1 MDQVDK
7 GIQDR
12 TSPLPTSDHSIPADP
27 VNSIRDFKSE
37 ETETSFSP
45 NSPLLPLGV
54 TTSASSTPAKTTN
67 SSPATTCLNT
77 NFGPGTLKSDQ
88 NRMPSTSP
96 KYASPPVGSGGK
108 YMVKS
113 KRASWIDANAC
124 DISAKQRKNSISD
137 FGNKQQQQQQRGQ
150 QHIPYATKERLLS
163 LSVSPVDVAAS
174 PTKNANSAS
183 SDIHSMPKSGSSLAW
198 LRSGRRPSVD
208 QYATTLPSLYSP
220 SSSSSSSSLT
230 SHPLDYS
237 TKTSVLPKY
246 RQKALHITTS
256 STSENRRRT
265 SSVSSIVTDSSTL
278 QDDDDGSPCSSSAS
292 YQPTTTVSPMFINQ
306 DKGKSIFLH
315 DHSPGSSS
323 PLSCEIS
330 SSSSFR
336 NSNKRRSSMTLLKNI
351 PSSELANI
359 INGYTGSS
367 HGDTTGSPMAND
379 VSHTKQ
385 GARINTANT
394 IHSSLSLTSSSSSS
408 PSISCRPT
416 SVSSPLTS
424 SNNGIPAYQ
433 HSLHSFFKR
442 QISASTTNSADS
454 DNENNTNDPDVVEL
468 DLNNEQPSGQ
478 TIYHGNN
485 DHLHS
490 STVYPALLLG
500 GLDHDTR
507 ANEASSS
514 RKPSLYVNTSGL
526 LHGSAPDLCYWNN
539 TMDYFALPVD
549 VGKDIGS
556 PLSAPGNRFLP
567 MDTYD
572 QHLYHSRLRKINKW
586 CHISWNDSKTTVRI
600 FLRQESNN
608 RSHLKLLFELPA
620 NAMCQDGSDLV
631 NRIPW
636 SNWIDEYEKLNGKQ
650 FKTQFLT
657 RIDGA
662 TVHSQMSA
670 AGDINTST
678 SGSKTMANEQPQW
691 TTTGRQ
697 KHNLSLDLRNISYQ
711 VGHGDGYH
719 HFPLDTA
726 TSSDRITTPISADDS
741 SIQSFRRIS
750 NSSSFLAGRHS
761 TSFPPPYDTV
771 GSVGYC
777 FQDTGSRMSAIGR
790 LGTILDSGG
799 NSNSL
804 DEKSQYTSS
813 PSSGRIR
820 HTIKTRLQSAK
831 NACDDEIRI
840 ITDGLNKYVERGLQY
855 VECLEEGLE
864 QGIPSDENED
874 HDDPCYE
881 NHYNYILSDDR
892 NDDMM
897 DVMAQESI
905 NHSYHPL
912 QSIVGIVKPSAHGF
926 CPSSGNELPQLS
938 SPSSSS
944 SLPTSNSVSNI
955 NIPVRRRSL
964 AIRLQNIEE
973 QAELSSSETDQSQVT
988 TPSDERLPKQMKLPA
1003 QQTAID
1009 QTTTA
1014 SSVGSL
1020 VPQNLPADLSSK
1032 PSTQTPSRYAMISE
1046 DAYLPTPFILAL
1058 QDMITLAQTVLD
1070 TPLENY
1076 LENAGGCAAIVSA
1089 IQSVGMQWDAHPEW
1103 PCREWYVR
1111 LLLCVA
1117 AFNRVVEWWEAER
1130 GFWCSWNTSSSGGA
1144 SATGVSNPT
1153 ASDTNLTGKTF
1164 ATNTTNAALD
1174 EKNGLEADDNTDDLD
1189 LIHGGRYRSISET
1202 ESAWSYM
1209 EAQDGGSLS
1218 RNDYSPLTAVDY
1230 SDNNSMGDDYDE
1242 HVLADGDNNVKTGS
1256 IQLQEAVQRGQSN
1269 TIVMELTLMTT
1280 VVQYLSPVWRQLIR
1294 SDPQDVIGKNIS
1306 DLLVPGDR
1314 HVFSNATND
1323 LLQDALRTVE
1333 LRFSVQP
1340 DDIAVIEMEGKGMIM
1355 YNRVTGKPS
1364 HTMWVVKPLSC
1375 HHIVVDL
1382 SPSSTTNHRSSVCS
1396 PKPSQEST
1404 PLKENP
1410 IENNGQSIR
1419 HLLDDDSENVDL
1431 WSAIYDE
1438 NMDHYAQLRMRS
1450 ISEPITT
1457 MMEISTLETD
1467 QPNMADGEQQSKPS
1481 PFLPSSAIMR
1491 RAVSHGSGPASDNN
1505 RLLSPSALMSLPP
1518 ALCRVCERSVVAAF
1532 FEQHAEL
1539 CVELH
1544 RTEMDVIICNDNL
1557 RDLKQL
1563 VQELLDT
1570 SQSKLEMASLDVGK
1584 NSNGDDKVQN
1594 HVVGDTSS
1602 IAVDHDDLI
1611 TDDTIDNL
1619 EDQRSDIVA
1628 MCKDLL
1634 DILEV
1639 AINIPIP
1646 DSEDKGGIGENG
1658 IDFDTNGND
1667 DGETPVSLIK
1677 SKMVQI
1683 LYWRPP
1689 PIGDTAYV
1697 PLIHDVEH
1705 LTKGKVDAVNR
1716 MRDRLEYNGRVRL
1729 DFQQNAQQD
1738 KGWTEFVDNDKD
1750 DQLVI
1755 STATPDSNTKS
1766 QASDD
1771 FNLDNETSA
1780 TDNCTKKSIFG
1791 KWKRWK
1797 PKGSSGMARMTR
1809 RQKRKARSIKVQPHI
1824 VEVETIETPLASP
1837 GFPFKAHNKIDTLP
1851 ISDNSQVKQH
1861 HQPLI
1866 PSSAASTTSS
1876 ATSATAYRSLPPTIK
1891 DYDII
1896 KPISKGAFG
1905 SVFLAKKRLTGDYYA
1920 IKFLKKSDMIA
1931 KNQVTNVKAER
1942 MILMTQ
1948 TDSPFVTKLY
1958 YTFQSKDY
1966 LYLVLEYLN
1975 GGDCSALIKVLGRL
1989 PEDWTRNYLAEVTLG
2004 LGYLYNKNI
2013 IHRDLKPDNLLID
2026 QNGHLKLTDFGLSRI
2041 GFLDRRVRDE
2051 LSFGPDSDT
2060 TAPLP
2065 TSPAP
2070 SRSNT
2075 PPSSSPIVSNNPTL
2089 SPTFS
2094 NLYKHSY
2101 FSALFE
2107 KDRQRRGSHAS
2118 SSASVGAVNEYSPR
2132 LHQQQQQH
2140 HPQQQQYQSHHPYH
2154 HVPSYSSSA
2163 TSTPSWMDERSCY
2176 NWHRSSNGG
2185 SHTGKSSSSMLGKT
2199 ATPNT
2204 TERTNNEFAATE
2216 RQTQHDFRAIG
2227 TPDYIAP
2234 ESILGTGNDSM
2245 VDWWALGVICYEF
2258 LYGYPPFNDDSPD
2271 KVFENILS
2279 RRIDWHE
2286 DSVSVSDDARDFM
2299 EKLMTLDPCKRL
2311 GANGPDEVKQHP
2323 FFKNIDWDNLLTEL
2337 PSFVPQPVNE
2347 EDTTYFDARGATMQD
2362 HEHLDKDLLEGKER
2376 AEVQHAKTIIMEQNP
2391 AKVTPIYRITDGGNH
2406 DTYGDES
2413 NHKLAFG
2420 TELEE
2425 NGSEFGTFVY
2435 KNLRQLEKANENA
2448 IRKLRHDSIAINAAS
2463 PVSTS
2468 SIESASSIPKS
2479 GVNGDG
2485 VLTPT
2490 ANWFHRSLPAISRKK
2505 RNSIFDFTPGY
2516 NSMNRPSS
2524 SSSSSSSLN
2533 HLTYTTSL
2541 PTTPSNLS
2549 PSTSSKIMSSSPSC
2563 IPIAPSKNTNAN
2575 INKENKGKL
2584 TMSKTSPSTPPYS
2597 IPRLRSVS
2605 SPGNRLLHMATGQ
2618 ITSSF
2623 AKIMQDGNYTD
2634 HAANDE
2640 AKPFTTTTQINEHKH
2655 HSSPQARYQ
2664 QQQHSISNISSSLSS
2679 SHGKSGRILDCLLA
2693 DDNPI
2698 SCKILETIL
2707 DRLDCRCVIV
2717 RNGAQAIRYAMG
2729 DVQFDLVFMD
2739 IRMPIIDGEAAAR
2752 MIKSVKNRN
2761 QSTPIIAVTAYER
2774 TVQLADTFD
2783 DIVSKPVTR
2792 EIVEQRINFYCQRI
2806 GADGLNVSSPH
2817 QLQHHPP
2824 PEPTSM
2830 SNFSTISTCS
2840 SQPIPIPPPY

>member
-7 GIQDR
+7 RIQDC
-12 TSPLPTSDHSIPADP
+12 TYPLPTSDYSIPADP
-27 VNSIRDFKSE
+27 VNSIRDIKFE
-37 ETETSFSP
+37 EAETSFST
-45 NSPLLPLGV
+45 NSPIAS
-54 TTSASSTPAKTTN
+54 TTSASSTPTKTTN
-67 SSPATTCLNT
+67 SSPATTCMNT
-77 NFGPGTLKSDQ
+77 NLGTGTLKSDQ
-88 NRMPSTSP
+88 NWMPSTSP

-108 YMVKS
+108 YMIKS
-113 KRASWIDANAC
+113 KRASWIHANAG
-124 DISAKQRKNSISD
+124 DISAKQRKTSISD
-137 FGNKQQQQQQRGQ
+137 FGNKQQPQQRSQ
-150 QHIPYATKERLLS
+150 QHTSYAPKERLSS
-163 LSVSPVDVAAS
+163 LSVSPIAVAAS
-174 PTKNANSAS
+174 PTKNANSAL
-183 SDIHSMPKSGSSLAW
+183 SDINGMPKSGSSLAW
-198 LRSGRRPSVD
+198 HRGSRRPSVD
-208 QYATTLPSLYSP
+208 QHATTFPSLYS
-220 SSSSSSSSLT
+220 SSPSSSSSSLT

-237 TKTSVLPKY
+237 AKPSVLPKY

-256 STSENRRRT
+256 SASENRHRT
-265 SSVSSIVTDSSTL
+265 SSISSIMTDSSTL
-278 QDDDDGSPCSSSAS
+278 QDDDGGSPCSSSAS

-306 DKGKSIFLH
+306 DKGKSVFLH

-359 INGYTGSS
+359 VNGYTGSS
-367 HGDTTGSPMAND
+367 HGDTTGPPMAND

-385 GARINTANT
+385 GVRINTANT

-408 PSISCRPT
+408 PSISCQST

-442 QISASTTNSADS
+442 QISAPKTNITDS
-454 DNENNTNDPDVVEL
+454 DNENSTNDPDVVEL
-468 DLNNEQPSGQ
+468 DLNNEQSSDQ

-485 DHLHS
+485 DNLHS

-500 GLDHDTR
+500 ELNHDTR
-507 ANEASSS
+507 ANESSSS
-514 RKPSLYVNTSGL
+514 RKPSLYINTSGL
-526 LHGSAPDLCYWNN
+526 LHGSAPDLCYWND
-539 TMDYFALPVD
+539 TMDYFALPVE
-549 VGKDIGS
+549 VGKDMGS

-567 MDTYD
+567 VDTYD

-586 CHISWNDSKTTVRI
+586 CHISWNDSKTMVRI
-600 FLRQESNN
+600 FLRQGLNN

-631 NRIPW
+631 NCIPW
-636 SNWIDEYEKLNGKQ
+636 CNWIDEYEKLNGKP

-657 RIDGA
+657 CIDGA
-662 TVHSQMSA
+662 TVPSQPPA
-670 AGDINTST
+670 VGDIY
-678 SGSKTMANEQPQW
+678 GSNTMANEQSQW
-691 TTTGRQ
+691 TTTGRH
-697 KHNLSLDLRNISYQ
+697 KHNLSLDLRNISYE
-711 VGHGDGYH
+711 VGHGNGYH
-719 HFPLDTA
+719 HYPLDTGA
-726 TSSDRITTPISADDS
+726 SSDRITTPISADDS
-741 SIQSFRRIS
+741 SIQSFRRTS
-750 NSSSFLAGRHS
+750 TSSSYLAGRHS
-761 TSFPPPYDTV
+761 ASFPPPYDSV

-777 FQDTGSRMSAIGR
+777 FQDTGNRISAIGR
-790 LGTILDSGG
+790 LGTILDSGD

-804 DEKSQYTSS
+804 DQKSQYTSS

-864 QGIPSDENED
+864 EGIPSDENED
-874 HDDPCYE
+874 HDGPCYDD
-881 NHYNYILSDDR
+881 HYTCILSDDR

-905 NHSYHPL
+905 SYGYHPL

-926 CPSSGNELPQLS
+926 CPSPGNELPQLS

-944 SLPTSNSVSNI
+944 SSLPASNSVSNI
-955 NIPVRRRSL
+955 NIPARRRSL

-973 QAELSSSETDQSQVT
+973 QTELSSSETDQSLVT

-1003 QQTAID
+1003 QQTA
-1009 QTTTA
+1009 
-1014 SSVGSL
+1014 SSLASL

-1076 LENAGGCAAIVSA
+1076 LENVGGCAAIVSS

-1117 AFNRVVEWWEAER
+1117 ALNRVVEWWEAER
-1130 GFWCSWNTSSSGGA
+1130 GFWCSWNTSSCGGA
-1144 SATGVSNPT
+1144 SATDVSNPRANNT
-1153 ASDTNLTGKTF
+1153 TLTEKTF
-1164 ATNTTNAALD
+1164 AANTTTNTPLN
-1174 EKNGLEADDNTDDLD
+1174 ENGGMEADGNTDDLD
-1189 LIHGGRYRSISET
+1189 FIHGGRYRSISET

-1209 EAQDGGSLS
+1209 EAHDDGSLS
-1218 RNDYSPLTAVDY
+1218 RNDYSPLPAVDY
-1230 SDNNSMGDDYDE
+1230 SDNNSMGGDYDE
-1242 HVLADGDNNVKTGS
+1242 HVLIDGGDNIKTGS

-1280 VVQYLSPVWRQLIR
+1280 IVQYLSPVWRQLIR

-1306 DLLVPGDR
+1306 NLLVPGDQ
-1314 HVFSNATND
+1314 HVFSNATTE

-1340 DDIAVIEMEGKGMIM
+1340 DGVTVIEMEGKGMIM
-1355 YNRVTGKPS
+1355 YNRVTGEPS

-1375 HHIVVDL
+1375 HHIAVDI
-1382 SPSSTTNHRSSVCS
+1382 STSSATNQRSSVCS
-1396 PKPSQEST
+1396 PKSSQDST
-1404 PLKENP
+1404 PRKENLT
-1410 IENNGQSIR
+1410 ENNGQSAR
-1419 HLLDDDSENVDL
+1419 HLFDDDNDNMDL
-1431 WSAIYDE
+1431 WSAIYDG
-1438 NMDHYAQLRMRS
+1438 NMEQYAQLRMRS

-1457 MMEISTLETD
+1457 TTNVTTSETGQSNVTD
-1467 QPNMADGEQQSKPS
+1467 CEQDDEQAKQS

-1491 RAVSHGSGPASDNN
+1491 RAISHGSGPASDNN
-1505 RLLSPSALMSLPP
+1505 RLLSPTALMSLPP

-1563 VQELLDT
+1563 IQELLDS
-1570 SQSKLEMASLDVGK
+1570 SQSKLEMESLDVGK
-1584 NSNGDDKVQN
+1584 NSNGDDKVNN

-1602 IAVDHDDLI
+1602 IVVDHGGLI
-1611 TDDTIDNL
+1611 TDGAIGNL

-1646 DSEDKGGIGENG
+1646 DSEGEDGIGENG
-1658 IDFDTNGND
+1658 IGFDTNGNGN
-1667 DGETPVSLIK
+1667 GETPVYLMK

-1689 PIGDTAYV
+1689 PTGDIAYI

-1729 DFQQNAQQD
+1729 DFQQNTQQD
-1738 KGWTEFVDNDKD
+1738 KGWTEFVDDDKD

-1755 STATPDSNTKS
+1755 STATPDTNTKS
-1766 QASDD
+1766 QASDN
-1771 FNLDNETSA
+1771 FNLDNATSA
-1780 TDNCTKKSIFG
+1780 ADDRTKKSIFG

-1797 PKGSSGMARMTR
+1797 QKGSSGMTRMTR
-1809 RQKRKARSIKVQPHI
+1809 RQKRKARSIKIQPHI

-1851 ISDNSQVKQH
+1851 ISDNSQAKHH

-1866 PSSAASTTSS
+1866 PSSAVSTTSS
-1876 ATSATAYRSLPPTIK
+1876 STSATAHRSLPPTIK

-2075 PPSSSPIVSNNPTL
+2075 PPSSSPTMPNNPTL

-2118 SSASVGAVNEYSPR
+2118 SSASVGTTNEYSPR
-2132 LHQQQQQH
+2132 LHQQHYQQH
-2140 HPQQQQYQSHHPYH
+2140 QQYPSHHPYH
-2154 HVPSYSSSA
+2154 HVTSYSSSA
-2163 TSTPSWMDERSCY
+2163 ASTPSWIDERSCY

-2199 ATPNT
+2199 A

-2286 DSVSVSDDARDFM
+2286 DSVTVSDHARDFM
-2299 EKLMTLDPCKRL
+2299 EKLMTLDPSKRL

-2323 FFKNIDWDNLLTEL
+2323 FFKDIDWDNLLTEL
-2337 PSFVPQPVNE
+2337 PSFVPQPVSE

-2362 HEHLDKDLLEGKER
+2362 HGFLDDDLLEGKER
-2376 AEVQHAKTIIMEQNP
+2376 AEVEHAKTIIMEQNP
-2391 AKVTPIYRITDGGNH
+2391 AKVTPLYQTGDGGNH
-2406 DTYGDES
+2406 DASGAEGD
-2413 NHKLAFG
+2413 HKLACDAG
-2420 TELEE
+2420 LEQ

-2435 KNLRQLEKANENA
+2435 KNLPLLEKANENA

-2468 SIESASSIPKS
+2468 SIESASSLPKN
-2479 GVNGDG
+2479 GANGDNA
-2485 VLTPT
+2485 LTPT
-2490 ANWFHRSLPAISRKK
+2490 VNWFHRSLPAISRKK
-2505 RNSIFDFTPGY
+2505 RNSIFDFTPGS

-2524 SSSSSSSLN
+2524 SSASSSSLN

-2541 PTTPSNLS
+2541 PTTPNNLS
-2549 PSTSSKIMSSSPSC
+2549 PSTSSKIMSASPSC
-2563 IPIAPSKNTNAN
+2563 IPIAPSKNTNAS
-2575 INKENKGKL
+2575 IKGKL
-2584 TMSKTSPSTPPYS
+2584 AQSKPSPSTPPYNM
-2597 IPRLRSVS
+2597 PRLRSVS

-2634 HAANDE
+2634 YAANDE
-2640 AKPFTTTTQINEHKH
+2640 LKPFTTTMQINEHKH
-2655 HSSPQARYQ
+2655 QARYQ
-2664 QQQHSISNISSSLSS
+2664 QQQHSIGSIPSGLSGG
-2679 SHGKSGRILDCLLA
+2679 HGKSGRTLDCLLA

-2707 DRLDCRCVIV
+2707 DRLNCRCVIV

-2729 DVQFDLVFMD
+2729 DVQFDLIFMD

-2752 MIKSVKNRN
+2752 MIKSVNNRN
-2761 QSTPIIAVTAYER
+2761 QNTPIIAVTAYER

-2792 EIVEQRINFYCQRI
+2792 EIVEQRINFFCQRI
-2806 GADGLNVSSPH
+2806 DGFSVPSPH
-2817 QLQHHPP
+2817 QLQHHPL
-2824 PEPTSM
+2824 PEPSSM
-2830 SNFSTISTCS
+2830 SNFSSISACS